1 MFLFPDKPIVTKE
14 DDNEVC
20 STYSDIQRTLIQGK
34 GLIIEKKMPI
44 WPNSLLRRTNASYL
58 KKNGRS
64 LSDLREHL
72 GHSFTSTTAV
82 KHYINNKVSKTD
94 VKRYAE
100 IGSAKWLEEKQQQ
113 KPSKVI

>member
-1 MFLFPDKPIVTKE
+1 MFLFPEKPIVTKE

-20 STYSDIQRTLIQGK
+20 STYSDIRRTLIQGK

-58 KKNGRS
+58 RKNGRG
-64 LSDLREHL
+64 LTDLREHL

-82 KHYINNKVSKTD
+82 KHYINNNVSKAD
-94 VKRYAE
+94 AQRYAE
-100 IGSAKWLEEKQQQ
+100 IGSAKWFMEKQQQ